1 MAKSNSKVS
10 RLGTKSTI
18 REEELSATSS
28 VLGKKLI
35 DFPKI
40 KTPPAP
46 GPARVISV
54 VNQKGGVGKTTTT
67 INLGAALAELGR
79 RVLLIDFDSQASMTT
94 GLGIKPQQLKEQYGS
109 IWYLLNDSQAN
120 ILEYIL
126 KSNVPGLDFI
136 RGHKDLA
143 AADAAFVS
151 EIAKEHKLRKL
162 LEPVIDQYDDILIDC
177 SPSLGTLTINALTA
191 SNGVLIP
198 MECEYFAVLGL
209 GLVRETIDK
218 VRTNTNP
225 HLEIDGILATMF
237 ERKTAHSREVLEL
250 IHKEFPKDLLDTIIS
265 RTVRFSEST
274 VKGEPITTYA
284 SSSTSVRTT
293 PRRRVNS
300 FDKSPSGRERHDE
313 KITVYLSPEELY
325 DLEQARLALR
335 GDLGLAVDRGRIVRE
350 SLAIIIADLET
361 KGDQSIIARR
371 LRGK

>member
-10 RLGTKSTI
+10 RLGTKSTN
-18 REEELSATSS
+18 RDEELSSTSS
-28 VLGKKLI
+28 VLGKKVI
-35 DFPKI
+35 DFPAVTK
-40 KTPPAP
+40 PVAP
-46 GPARVISV
+46 GLGRVISV

-94 GLGIKPQQLKEQYGS
+94 GLGIKPIQIKEQYGS

-120 ILEYIL
+120 ISEFIL

-151 EIAKEHKLRKL
+151 ELAKEHKLRKL
-162 LEPVIDQYDDILIDC
+162 IEPILDQYDDILIDC

-209 GLVRETIDK
+209 GLVRETIEK
-218 VRTNTNP
+218 VRSNTNP
-225 HLEIDGILATMF
+225 QLEIDGILATMF

-250 IHKEFPKDLLDTIIS
+250 IYKEFPEDLLDTIIS

-284 SSSTSVRTT
+284 SSST
-293 PRRRVNS
+293 
-300 FDKSPSGRERHDE
+300 GA
-313 KITVYLSPEELY
+313 LSY
-325 DLEQARLALR
+325 RRLARELIYR
-335 GDLGLAVDRGRIVRE
+335 GGA
-350 SLAIIIADLET
+350 
-361 KGDQSIIARR
+361 K
-371 LRGK
+371 